1 MSKQSLS
8 LQVKPSEDVVWRNL
22 QGESV
27 LLDLKSGVYFGLDA
41 VGTRIWTLLQDRRNL
56 QAVLQ
61 ELLSEYE
68 VSEETC
74 AHDLMDLVSAMAEK
88 GLVQTEP
95 CP

>member
-1 MSKQSLS
+1 MSKLPLS

-41 VGTRIWTLLQDRRNL
+41 VGTRIWTLLQAHRDL

-61 ELLSEYE
+61 ELLCEYE
-68 VSEETC
+68 VSEEKC
-74 AHDLMDLVSAMAEK
+74 ASDLLDLVSALAEK
-88 GLVQTEP
+88 GLVQTQSE
-95 CP
+95 

>member
-1 MSKQSLS
+1 MSKLPLS

-41 VGTRIWTLLQDRRNL
+41 VGTRIWTLLQDHSDL

-61 ELLSEYE
+61 EMLSEYE

-74 AHDLMDLVSAMAEK
+74 ARDLMNLVSAMAEK
-88 GLVQTEP
+88 GLVQTESQ
-95 CP
+95 

>member
-1 MSKQSLS
+1 MSKLPLS

-41 VGTRIWTLLQDRRNL
+41 VGTRIWTLLQAHRDL

-68 VSEETC
+68 VTEETC
-74 AHDLMDLVSAMAEK
+74 ARDLMDLVSAMAEK
-88 GLVQTEP
+88 GLVQTESQ
-95 CP
+95 